1 MKKIA
6 DQKGYLPLIL
16 SAILIFSF
24 YFAACEKNSSTN
36 SGGPTSP
43 SNYTVNLTASN
54 TVVKAGG
61 STVLTVTVYKS
72 NGELADGVAVNFAA
86 TAGSAPAAGATT
98 NGRYVVSLSVTES
111 TTITATVED
120 TSTQI
125 RILAIK

>member
-6 DQKGYLPLIL
+6 EQKGYLPVFL

-24 YFAACEKNSSTN
+24 YFVACEKNSSTN

-54 TVVKAGG
+54 TVLKAGG
-61 STVLTVTVYKS
+61 TTILTVTVYKS
-72 NGELADGVAVNFAA
+72 NGELADGVEVNFAA
-86 TAGSAPAAGATT
+86 TAGSPPATGSTT
-98 NGRYVVSLSVTES
+98 SGRYVVSLSVTES

-125 RILAIK
+125 RILVI